1 MISTRDASRS
11 ATPVAEGVLRPDRR
25 VFNRYLLQ
33 RLVGRG
39 GMGVVWL
46 ARDEKLDRP
55 IALKFLPEV
64 LFMDAAARDDL
75 KRETRRSLDLTHP
88 HIVRIHDFVEDEEM
102 AAIAMEYVDGP
113 TLSELRVQQ
122 PSRCFEPDGLGVW
135 TAGLCAALEYAHQSA
150 RCVHRDLKPGNLMV
164 NARGA
169 LKVADFGISCSLH
182 NTAARVSAWASTGG
196 TLGYMSPQQLLG
208 DLASPSDDIYSV
220 GATLYELLTGK
231 PPFFS
236 GDLSVQIREV
246 VPESVTERR
255 RKLGLPGPPV
265 PRVWEETI
273 AACLSKEP
281 RQRPGSA
288 SEIARSLGLV
298 CAPLAESAP
307 DLGESL
313 PPTIC
318 FAPTIV
324 SRRSKWMLAAD
335 RLLKSSSPLMRFRW
349 PIITACALGVALV
362 SWFWNPPATVESVAA
377 PLAQEEAVSPLP
389 APLPVVPVAAVAP
402 VAVAAPASIPSSAE
416 LSGDQLALVAPIPV
430 VPSAALGS
438 AVDVEMVP
446 RVQIET
452 IPAGI
457 PFKVFASA
465 YESPLAEVLRTG
477 ETPATLGDLPP
488 GAYRVIFTPPGM
500 ASRAASLQVPAE
512 GTAHFQQ
519 DFPHGTLKI
528 RSQPE
533 GADVFCDGREIGQ
546 TPLDWPVLPGRHEL
560 SARLNGR
567 DARERTVQVADAAE
581 QTLTF
586 DFRGSSSSAKSR
598 SRRSKKTEDDSML
611 TKVGRS
617 LKTIFGGDK
626 K

>member
-1 MISTRDASRS
+1 
-11 ATPVAEGVLRPDRR
+11 
-25 VFNRYLLQ
+25 
-33 RLVGRG
+33 
-39 GMGVVWL
+39 
-46 ARDEKLDRP
+46 
-55 IALKFLPEV
+55 
-64 LFMDAAARDDL
+64 
-75 KRETRRSLDLTHP
+75 
-88 HIVRIHDFVEDEEM
+88 
-102 AAIAMEYVDGP
+102 
-113 TLSELRVQQ
+113 
-122 PSRCFEPDGLGVW
+122 
-135 TAGLCAALEYAHQSA
+135 
-150 RCVHRDLKPGNLMV
+150 
-164 NARGA
+164 
-169 LKVADFGISCSLH
+169 
-182 NTAARVSAWASTGG
+182 
-196 TLGYMSPQQLLG
+196 
-208 DLASPSDDIYSV
+208 
-220 GATLYELLTGK
+220 
-231 PPFFS
+231 
-236 GDLSVQIREV
+236 
-246 VPESVTERR
+246 
-255 RKLGLPGPPV
+255 
-265 PRVWEETI
+265 
-273 AACLSKEP
+273 
-281 RQRPGSA
+281 
-288 SEIARSLGLV
+288 
-298 CAPLAESAP
+298 
-307 DLGESL
+307 
-313 PPTIC
+313 
-318 FAPTIV
+318 
-324 SRRSKWMLAAD
+324 
-335 RLLKSSSPLMRFRW
+335 
-349 PIITACALGVALV
+349 
-362 SWFWNPPATVESVAA
+362 
-377 PLAQEEAVSPLP
+377 
-389 APLPVVPVAAVAP
+389 
-402 VAVAAPASIPSSAE
+402 
-416 LSGDQLALVAPIPV
+416 
-430 VPSAALGS
+430 
-438 AVDVEMVP
+438 MVP